1 MSRVSH
7 KKPSKKPTAPI
18 TAGPTVVVPNE
29 GRWWGLAAG
38 GASGIVAWLAYPSAG
53 LWPLALVAYVPLLA
67 AIELR
72 RPSARQA
79 ALWGWLTGTLLH
91 LGVFGFLAYT
101 MEHMSRMPPPLAWAV
116 LLIHAL
122 VMGLHQAIFAA
133 LVQWTSTSGTDGAW
147 RAIRRATE
155 VALLFAAV
163 EFAVPYLFPWY
174 LASAFYANPLWMQ
187 PADLLGVAGVSLLA
201 MAVNALVAQAVVRPR
216 LRVRL
221 GAATAAVLV
230 VWAGYGLWRMAQVDA
245 APVQRT
251 LKTLIVQGNATVAE
265 KLAEGAARLPML
277 DRVER
282 LTRQADRAGV
292 DLVVWPEGTMPFF
305 WPPEDPDR
313 PVKPSRAP
321 PILRDVKRRQL
332 KLVEELQ
339 IPMLFGTLRRTDPMW
354 REPPRNAALLAWPDG
369 RLWTYDKR
377 ILLAFGEYLPGTQ
390 WFPSLAEAIPGVS
403 HMTPGATSGLVEVA
417 GVRLLVNI
425 CYEAL
430 FGEFLRIEG
439 KTADVLVNL
448 TNDVWFGPPPAG
460 ELHLMV
466 QQARPIE
473 LRRPLLRSTTT
484 GVSACFDANGRML
497 QRTPTFQEATLRC
510 DAQVKDL
517 TSPYRLWGD
526 LPMWGLTLMAAA
538 LAVRGRRRTRIDTRT
553 DLA

>member
-1 MSRVSH
+1 
-7 KKPSKKPTAPI
+7 
-18 TAGPTVVVPNE
+18 
-29 GRWWGLAAG
+29 
-38 GASGIVAWLAYPSAG
+38 
-53 LWPLALVAYVPLLA
+53 LWPLALVAYVPLLT
-67 AIELR
+67 AIERR
-72 RPSARQA
+72 RPTARQA

-101 MEHMSRMPPPLAWAV
+101 MEHMSRMPPALAWAV
-116 LLIHAL
+116 LLIYAL
-122 VMGLHQAIFAA
+122 AMGLHQAIFAV
-133 LVQWTSTSGTDGAW
+133 LVQWTGRSGKLGVW
-147 RAIRRATE
+147 RAVGRAGE

-163 EFAVPYLFPWY
+163 EFAVPFLFPWY

-201 MAVNALVAQAVVRPR
+201 MAVNALVAQAVLRPQ
-216 LRVRL
+216 LRISL
-221 GAATAAVLV
+221 GAAAVAVLV
-230 VWAGYGLWRMAQVDA
+230 AWAGYGVWRMSQVDGA
-245 APVQRT
+245 SVHKT
-251 LKTLIVQGNATVAE
+251 LKTLIVQGNTTVAE
-265 KLAEGAARLPML
+265 KLAEGVARLPML

-282 LTRQADRAGV
+282 LTRQADRVGV
-292 DLVVWPEGTMPFF
+292 DLIVWPEGTMPFF

-332 KLVEELQ
+332 KLVQELQ

-354 REPPRNAALLAWPDG
+354 RQPPRNAALLAWPDG

-403 HMTPGATSGLVEVA
+403 HMVPGVTSGLVEVD

-430 FGEFLRIEG
+430 FGDFLRTEG

-484 GVSACFDANGRML
+484 GVSACFDANGRIL
-497 QRTPTFQEATLRC
+497 QRTPSFQEATLRC

-517 TSPYRLWGD
+517 DSPYRWWGD
-526 LPMWGLTLMAAA
+526 LPMWGLTLAAA
-538 LAVRGRRRTRIDTRT
+538 VLALLGRRHQRIDTRT